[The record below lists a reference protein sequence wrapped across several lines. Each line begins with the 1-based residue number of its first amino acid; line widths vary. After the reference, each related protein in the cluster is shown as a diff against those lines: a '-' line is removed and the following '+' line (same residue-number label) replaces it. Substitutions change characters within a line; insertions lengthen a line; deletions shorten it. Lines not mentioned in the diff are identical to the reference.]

1 MKTKLLILFSAIIL
15 GLASYLL
22 YNSLNNEMSEVE
34 IQTQFV
40 DLKSDYEFIQQ
51 DLEIVVNDANFNDKQ
66 IVSQKNRIEAL
77 MKKNKLTQEELTEAK
92 EIMRAISKKFLK
104 NYKERVVFLEGEKA
118 KILIEKDKIVKE
130 VSKLN
135 EKIEELDKTILKEK
149 IVSQKKDQ
157 LINYASKLTLSNFL
171 LKSFK
176 VRSSGK
182 EIETDR
188 ASRIDRIKVSFDVNE
203 NILVESGEKLIYMV
217 IKKPS
222 GETVTFTNKPSG
234 VIYFKKK
241 KILYSDKIVFNY
253 IKGQEQSLEFVWDNE
268 EFKRGNYVMEVYE
281 QTKQGIVSIG
291 KVTKTLD

>member
-135 EKIEELDKTILKEK
+135 EKIEKLDKTK
-149 IVSQKKDQ
+149 
-157 LINYASKLTLSNFL
+157 
-171 LKSFK
+171 
-176 VRSSGK
+176 
-182 EIETDR
+182 
-188 ASRIDRIKVSFDVNE
+188 
-203 NILVESGEKLIYMV
+203 
-217 IKKPS
+217 
-222 GETVTFTNKPSG
+222 
-234 VIYFKKK
+234 
-241 KILYSDKIVFNY
+241 
-253 IKGQEQSLEFVWDNE
+253 
-268 EFKRGNYVMEVYE
+268 
-281 QTKQGIVSIG
+281 
-291 KVTKTLD
+291 

>member
-51 DLEIVVNDANFNDKQ
+51 DLAIVVNDANFNDKQ

-149 IVSQKKDQ
+149 IVSQKKR
-157 LINYASKLTLSNFL
+157 F
-171 LKSFK
+171 
-176 VRSSGK
+176 
-182 EIETDR
+182 
-188 ASRIDRIKVSFDVNE
+188 
-203 NILVESGEKLIYMV
+203 
-217 IKKPS
+217 
-222 GETVTFTNKPSG
+222 
-234 VIYFKKK
+234 
-241 KILYSDKIVFNY
+241 
-253 IKGQEQSLEFVWDNE
+253 
-268 EFKRGNYVMEVYE
+268 
-281 QTKQGIVSIG
+281 
-291 KVTKTLD
+291 